1 MIQGFGRLLC
11 AATIALLLPSVC
23 AADPLRDGFR
33 APPQAAKPRVWWHWM
48 NGNVTKDGIR
58 RDLDWMNRMGI
69 GGVDAIDASI
79 DTPQVVVV
87 NQSFVDRY
95 FPGEQPLGQGID
107 IGNGTDGFYQI
118 VGVVGSV
125 RYEGLGSSPEPT
137 MYVPFKQGVFSTMWI
152 VARTDGDPV
161 QQSSAVRQ
169 AVTSIDPSLPAYSIA
184 SLASIVSDSVA
195 QRRFS
200 MLLLGVFALIAL
212 FLAAIGLYGVVA
224 YSVNQRTQEIGV
236 RMAIG
241 AQRGD
246 VFRLIVGGG
255 MKLAVIGVILGLAG
269 ALAAARVVETM
280 LFGVT
285 PFDPASYGT
294 TAGVLL
300 AVAALACYMPA
311 RRAMQV
317 DPLAALRQE

>member
-1 MIQGFGRLLC
+1 
-11 AATIALLLPSVC
+11 
-23 AADPLRDGFR
+23 
-33 APPQAAKPRVWWHWM
+33 
-48 NGNVTKDGIR
+48 
-58 RDLDWMNRMGI
+58 
-69 GGVDAIDASI
+69 
-79 DTPQVVVV
+79 
-87 NQSFVDRY
+87 
-95 FPGEQPLGQGID
+95 
-107 IGNGTDGFYQI
+107 
-118 VGVVGSV
+118 
-125 RYEGLGSSPEPT
+125 
-137 MYVPFKQGVFSTMWI
+137 
-152 VARTDGDPV
+152 
-161 QQSSAVRQ
+161 
-169 AVTSIDPSLPAYSIA
+169 LPAYSIA

>member
-1 MIQGFGRLLC
+1 MV
-11 AATIALLLPSVC
+11 AV
-23 AADPLRDGFR
+23 
-33 APPQAAKPRVWWHWM
+33 
-48 NGNVTKDGIR
+48 
-58 RDLDWMNRMGI
+58 
-69 GGVDAIDASI
+69 VDEAF
-79 DTPQVVVV
+79 V
-87 NQSFVDRY
+87 NRY
-95 FPGEQPLGQGID
+95 FPNEDPIGRGID

-255 MKLAVIGVILGLAG
+255 MKLALIGVDPRSRWRPGGGARRRDDAVRRDAVRSRELRHDRRRSPRRRRPRVLHARASGDARRSAG
-269 ALAAARVVETM
+269 GA
-280 LFGVT
+280 
-285 PFDPASYGT
+285 P
-294 TAGVLL
+294 AGV
-300 AVAALACYMPA
+300 
-311 RRAMQV
+311 RAPYRINCP
-317 DPLAALRQE
+317 PLTSIVSPTM